1 MGCLGLGCGHGEGC
15 RMSLWQL
22 HRAYPA
28 SWTWCLSERYVL
40 CSPMHLV
47 STISWIKVGVSV
59 PKCFSP
65 PNIFWLCDPRLL
77 ALNYWATLCHCV
89 WIMIAFMW
97 LNLAAWIYPNIE
109 FQSPPGLLG
118 LLANPVM
125 KVWNPVTCFVSEW
138 GSWRNIQCSYSME
151 RTAEVGK
158 VNSSAFWNLTN
169 DILIAAHVLSMQV
182 IRNEALIV
190 LAYLT
195 RSAEVPDFALF
206 HSMSVYLTSLLP
218 GLWWVE

>member
-1 MGCLGLGCGHGEGC
+1 MPCHLISIAFPRGWNGICDALLPHGWRCGWCMGCLGLGCGHGEGC

-138 GSWRNIQCSYSME
+138 GSWRNIQC
-151 RTAEVGK
+151 RLW
-158 VNSSAFWNLTN
+158 SSCIHTVWKGQLRWAKS
-169 DILIAAHVLSMQV
+169 ILQPSEI
-182 IRNEALIV
+182 
-190 LAYLT
+190 
-195 RSAEVPDFALF
+195 
-206 HSMSVYLTSLLP
+206 LLMIY
-218 GLWWVE
+218 